1 MFSISNQIIN
11 QILLTSLLRFLFIS
25 GSFSFIVGIGLI
37 FHNELMFR
45 IFEKMNRWVSCRR
58 QLRVLEV
65 PRDCW
70 PSVQRYRYVLSG
82 FITVGAVFA
91 VNRLITQVDTEVVVP
106 WISSGLHLPDAY
118 VSWLLI
124 SVKWFL
130 LIGCVIGIAVGLMLG
145 FSLPT
150 LSKIEAFSGTWIS
163 MRKSNL
169 SKKADVMQVGL
180 DNFVMSFPKTVGL
193 VVAIMSM
200 VEITLVGMQMH

>member
-1 MFSISNQIIN
+1 MFSTSNQMID
-11 QILLTSLLRFLFIS
+11 QILFTSLLRFLFIG
-25 GSFSFIVGIGLI
+25 GSFSFLVGIGLI
-37 FHNELMFR
+37 FHSELTLR
-45 IFEKMNRWVSCRR
+45 IFDKMNYWVSWRR
-58 QLRVLEV
+58 NMRVLEI

-70 PSVQRYRYVLSG
+70 PLVERYRHVLSV
-82 FITVGAVFA
+82 FITVGAIYA
-91 VNRLITQVDTEVVVP
+91 LIKLTTQADTEAIVP
-106 WISSGLHLPDAY
+106 GISSSLHLPDQY
-118 VSWLLI
+118 VSWVLI

-130 LIGCVIGIAVGLMLG
+130 LGGCVIGIAVGLMLG

>member
-1 MFSISNQIIN
+1 MFSISNQMIN

-25 GSFSFIVGIGLI
+25 GSFSFIVGMGLI

-58 QLRVLEV
+58 QLRVLEI

-70 PSVQRYRYVLSG
+70 PSIQRYRYVLSV

-91 VNRLITQVDTEVVVP
+91 VSRLTTQVDTEVVVP
-106 WISSGLHLPDAY
+106 WISGGLNLPDAY
-118 VSWLLI
+118 VSWLLD

-150 LSKIEAFSGTWIS
+150 LSKIEALSGTWVS
-163 MRKSNL
+163 TRKSNL
-169 SKKADVMQVGL
+169 SKKVDVMQVGV

-193 VVAIMSM
+193 VVAVLSI
-200 VEITLVGMQMH
+200 VEVTLVGMQMH

>member
-1 MFSISNQIIN
+1 M
-11 QILLTSLLRFLFIS
+11 
-25 GSFSFIVGIGLI
+25 
-37 FHNELMFR
+37 
-45 IFEKMNRWVSCRR
+45 SCRR

-106 WISSGLHLPDAY
+106 WISSGLHLPDVY

-145 FSLPT
+145 FSMPT
-150 LSKIEAFSGTWIS
+150 LSKIETFSGTWIS

-193 VVAIMSM
+193 VVAITSM